1 MPLAPHGYAWQTI
14 AMNHV
19 WSEFV
24 QRVPLPAVGGL
35 LEILV
40 LTVMFYYTIQFLR
53 GTRGAQVLLGFV
65 TSVIIMLVLTRI
77 FNLDALNWL
86 LQQLSVYLVIAFLII
101 FQPEIRRALAE
112 LGKQH
117 VFATTLRER
126 GVLDEILQAT
136 SRLADDKIGALIA
149 IEREIGTRSVQE
161 TGTRMDSVVTAE
173 LLATIFFPHTPLHDG
188 GVVISGDRIRAAAC
202 VFPLSTRDIGKIGTR
217 HRAAVGI
224 SEETDA
230 VVIVVSEQTGAV
242 SLAYK
247 GRLIRGLDDARL
259 RRILSSVLLRAAKSK
274 SRWQRLRQSLDLTPE
289 GVARTE
295 ELMEH
300 EFEDSTKTT

>member
-1 MPLAPHGYAWQTI
+1 
-14 AMNHV
+14 MNPE
-19 WSEFV
+19 WLEFV
-24 QRVPLPAVGGL
+24 QRVPLPAAGGL

-40 LTVMFYYTIQFLR
+40 LTIMFYYVIQFLR

-77 FNLDALNWL
+77 FNLDTLNWL

-117 VFATTLRER
+117 VFDTTLRER

-161 TGTRMDSVVTAE
+161 TGTRMDSAVTAE
-173 LLATIFFPHTPLHDG
+173 LLATIFFPNTPLHDG
-188 GVVISGDRIRAAAC
+188 GVIISGNRIRAAAC

-224 SEETDA
+224 SEETDS
-230 VVIVVSEQTGAV
+230 VVIVVSEQTGAI

-247 GRLIRGLDDARL
+247 GRLIRGLDDTRL

-300 EFEDSTKTT
+300 EFEDSTKTA

>member
-1 MPLAPHGYAWQTI
+1 
-14 AMNHV
+14 MNHAWLDV
-19 WSEFV
+19 FPHVS
-24 QRVPLPAVGGL
+24 LPAIGGV

-40 LTVMFYYTIQFLR
+40 LAVMFYYIIQFLR

-77 FNLDALNWL
+77 LNLDTLNWL
-86 LQQLSVYLVIAFLII
+86 LQHLSVYLVTAFVVI

-112 LGKQH
+112 VGKQH
-117 VFATTLRER
+117 VFATSLRER
-126 GVLDEILQAT
+126 GILDEIIQAT

-149 IEREIGTRSVQE
+149 IEREIGTRSIQE

-188 GVVISGDRIRAAAC
+188 GVIISGDRIRAAAC
-202 VFPLSTRDIGKIGTR
+202 VFPLSARDIGKIGTR

-230 VVIVVSEQTGAV
+230 VVLVVSEQTGAI

-247 GRLIRGLDDARL
+247 GRLIRGLDENRL
-259 RRILSSVLLRAAKSK
+259 RRILSSVLLRTTKSQ
-274 SRWQRLRQSLDLTPE
+274 SRWQRMRQSLDLTPE

-300 EFEDSTKTT
+300 EFEVSTKAP